1 MNPVVNL
8 TAKAVQEINEILS
21 RGKGVEIAVR
31 NGKVVVWETASKKKY
46 EAVGLSVRAE
56 TLLPVA
62 LFLLVLRPQGFEW
75 SGKTLIARGENPTK
89 NGK

>member
-1 MNPVVNL
+1 MRKSRRKRRWSLPSSNRIIGRVKGMNPVVNL

-46 EAVGLSVRAE
+46 EAVIER
-56 TLLPVA
+56 
-62 LFLLVLRPQGFEW
+62 
-75 SGKTLIARGENPTK
+75 
-89 NGK
+89 

>member
-1 MNPVVNL
+1 MKPVVNL

-46 EAVGLSVRAE
+46 EAVIER
-56 TLLPVA
+56 
-62 LFLLVLRPQGFEW
+62 
-75 SGKTLIARGENPTK
+75 
-89 NGK
+89 

>member
-31 NGKVVVWETASKKKY
+31 NGKVVVWETASKKKC
-46 EAVGLSVRAE
+46 EAVIER
-56 TLLPVA
+56 
-62 LFLLVLRPQGFEW
+62 
-75 SGKTLIARGENPTK
+75 
-89 NGK
+89 

>member
-46 EAVGLSVRAE
+46 EAVIELSLIHISE
-56 TLLPVA
+56 PT
-62 LFLLVLRPQGFEW
+62 RP
-75 SGKTLIARGENPTK
+75 
-89 NGK
+89 

>member
-46 EAVGLSVRAE
+46 EAVIERQPLRAIGKSGN
-56 TLLPVA
+56 A
-62 LFLLVLRPQGFEW
+62 FAGSSFSFGF
-75 SGKTLIARGENPTK
+75 KAARL
-89 NGK
+89 